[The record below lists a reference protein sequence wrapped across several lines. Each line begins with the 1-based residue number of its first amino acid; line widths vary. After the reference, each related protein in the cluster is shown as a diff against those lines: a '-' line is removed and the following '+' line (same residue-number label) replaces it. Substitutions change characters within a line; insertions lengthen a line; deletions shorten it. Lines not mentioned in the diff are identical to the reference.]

1 MKCVNEVGAGRAYEE
16 ANGPI
21 DAIHHCSAI
30 AMHRFGILLG
40 GEVVLKRGRK
50 KRIGPWWRS
59 ARDLR

>member
-1 MKCVNEVGAGRAYEE
+1 MKCVNEVGAGKAYEE

-40 GEVVLKRGRK
+40 GEVVLK
-50 KRIGPWWRS
+50 
-59 ARDLR
+59 